1 MNDGPHFNY
10 GGESQ
15 STGLAGVRRS
25 ARVFCDPP
33 FALSRYRREDRK
45 DAGNTFGLTG
55 MWPRSLWATNHIPSS
70 QAAFSQLGV
79 KVSLHPAQALR
90 TPLWRR
96 RGFETERC

>member
-55 MWPRSLWATNHIPSS
+55 MWPRSLWATSHIP
-70 QAAFSQLGV
+70 
-79 KVSLHPAQALR
+79 
-90 TPLWRR
+90 R
-96 RGFETERC
+96 RGLHGTWLERYIHSRS